1 MRVVLLTGDNSKTAL
16 STAKQVS
23 HPYDLEILWVGNCCL
38 HSHLSS
44 LQVGIAE
51 VFAEVLPNQK
61 QSKIQQLQVGP
72 LSCVEEE
79 FSLI

>member
-1 MRVVLLTGDNSKTAL
+1 M
-16 STAKQVS
+16 
-23 HPYDLEILWVGNCCL
+23 
-38 HSHLSS
+38 HSDCSS

-61 QSKIQQLQVGP
+61 QSKIQQLQVGS
-72 LSCVEEE
+72 LHCLEEE